1 MAEGRIGATPT
12 RVMMLETLAGIV
24 RRRHYNANLAHD
36 ATPDARVDSIFK
48 DARAALVRQFYY
60 TAKSL
65 EESTANREGNTPSH
79 TRMAAL
85 ARGGTSSRVGKGL
98 ARVRLLF

>member
-48 DARAALVRQFYY
+48 DARAALVRQ
-60 TAKSL
+60 T
-65 EESTANREGNTPSH
+65 TRRREHSKP
-79 TRMAAL
+79 
-85 ARGGTSSRVGKGL
+85 RGKYAFAYPDGSPRPGKDQ
-98 ARVRLLF
+98 

>member
-1 MAEGRIGATPT
+1 
-12 RVMMLETLAGIV
+12 MMLETLAGIV

-48 DARAALVRQFYY
+48 EARAVHRPPILLHGEQ
-60 TAKSL
+60 
-65 EESTANREGNTPSH
+65 STANRAGNTPSH

-85 ARGGTSSRVGKGL
+85 ARGRTSSRVGKGL